1 MATWEVLMIDVDDY
15 DAATSVGVNFYKT
28 LGNPPS
34 GVPPIKYWNNRSGA
48 TLSANKAALAS
59 ANIPYSVYADPEAA
73 LADTGLVRT
82 ENAE

>member
-28 LGNPPS
+28 LGTSPS
-34 GVPPIKYWNNRSGA
+34 SLPTKYWNFRSGA
-48 TLSANKAALAS
+48 TLSANKAALTS
-59 ANIPYSVYADPEAA
+59 ANIPYAVYADPEAA

>member
-1 MATWEVLMIDVDDY
+1 MAIWQVLMIDIDDY

-34 GVPPIKYWNNRSGA
+34 GVPPTKYWNYRSGT

-59 ANIPYSVYADPEAA
+59 ANIPYAVYADPDAA
-73 LADTGLVRT
+73 LAETGLVRT
-82 ENAE
+82 ENEE